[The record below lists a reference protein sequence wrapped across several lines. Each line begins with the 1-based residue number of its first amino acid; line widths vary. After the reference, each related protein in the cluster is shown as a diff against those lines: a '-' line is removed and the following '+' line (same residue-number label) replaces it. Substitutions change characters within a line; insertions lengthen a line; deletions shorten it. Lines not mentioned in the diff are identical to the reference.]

1 MCDPGPGLLLPSGG
15 ERGHHDT
22 GEDMERVGPQGDT
35 ITPPNSRYR
44 VLYRVTPSHLHTLDT
59 GGQQID
65 TLMTSHITDDSY
77 VTSHVTSDLAF

>member
-35 ITPPNSRYR
+35 ETRY
-44 VLYRVTPSHLHTLDT
+44 T
-59 GGQQID
+59 G
-65 TLMTSHITDDSY
+65 
-77 VTSHVTSDLAF
+77 